1 MAPACPPVPPAVS
14 RRAARRSGIPAAT
27 LLVRTFPVGHPR
39 KVNAMSKFVAPLTF
53 TIAAAW
59 VVVLFVLVH
68 STP

>member
-1 MAPACPPVPPAVS
+1 M
-14 RRAARRSGIPAAT
+14 PAAT
-27 LLVRTFPVGHPR
+27 SRVRTFPVGHHR
-39 KVNAMSKFVAPLTF
+39 KVTAMGKFVAPLTF

>member
-1 MAPACPPVPPAVS
+1 MTRAQFPAGLHF
-14 RRAARRSGIPAAT
+14 RR
-27 LLVRTFPVGHPR
+27 FPQMNR
-39 KVNAMSKFVAPLTF
+39 FVAPLGF